1 MFKFK
6 KMKMQYAPI
15 ALFTY
20 NRADHTKQ
28 AVKSLLKNAE
38 AKDSDL
44 FIFSDGPKNEK
55 AKKGVE
61 ENREYIRSLK
71 NENDLEISQSR
82 DTENDHS
89 SVSLVNYHKE
99 NKFSQD
105 NSSIPSDDSQ
115 SASLRKEPSASD
127 DATQSNT
134 PSLNREGRGESF
146 KSVTIIEREK
156 NWGLANSLIA
166 GITEIVNK
174 YGRVIVVEDD
184 LILSPYF
191 LQFMNEALEKYKDED
206 KVASISAFL
215 NPIDCKAPETFFL
228 RYFACWG
235 WATWKRGWDIL
246 INDDRVL
253 LKRLRW
259 KKNDFNIGGTGPFY
273 GILYCDKV
281 GLNDSWAVRFYAS
294 QFLAGKLQLFPGRTM
309 AIQTGMD
316 GTGTHS
322 GEGDMNYCNMKVSDR
337 PIELQDII
345 IEEDREMYDAFSRF
359 YGKGKK
365 KTFRTEWDCF
375 KSFVR
380 RLLGIDHR

>member
-1 MFKFK
+1 MANIR
-6 KMKMQYAPI
+6 YSPI

-20 NRADHTKQ
+20 SRADHTRQ
-28 AVKSLLKNAE
+28 TVESLLQNAE

-44 FIFSDGPKNEK
+44 YIFSDGPKTEEK
-55 AKKGVE
+55 RAAVE
-61 ENREYIRSLK
+61 ENRKYIHT
-71 NENDLEISQSR
+71 I
-82 DTENDHS
+82 T
-89 SVSLVNYHKE
+89 
-99 NKFSQD
+99 
-105 NSSIPSDDSQ
+105 
-115 SASLRKEPSASD
+115 
-127 DATQSNT
+127 
-134 PSLNREGRGESF
+134 GF
-146 KSVTIIEREK
+146 KSVIIVEREK

-206 KVASISAFL
+206 RVASISAFL
-215 NPIDCKAPETFFL
+215 NPIDCEAPNTFFL

-281 GLNDSWAVRFYAS
+281 GLNDSWAIRFYAS
-294 QFLAGKLQLFPGRTM
+294 QFLAGKLQLFPGKTM
-309 AIQTGMD
+309 AIQTGTD
-316 GTGTHS
+316 GSGTHGVTLNQTFDS
-322 GEGDMNYCNMKVSDR
+322 MRLCMEPIRLGDIAV
-337 PIELQDII
+337 
-345 IEEDREMYDAFSRF
+345 EESKEMYDTFARF
-359 YGKGKK
+359 YGQGRK
-365 KTFRTEWDCF
+365 KTYKTEWRRL

-380 RLLGIDHR
+380 RLIGIDYR

>member
-1 MFKFK
+1 MN
-6 KMKMQYAPI
+6 YAPI

-28 AVKSLLKNAE
+28 AVESLLKNAE
-38 AKDSDL
+38 AKYSDL
-44 FIFSDGPKNEK
+44 FIFSDGPKNDK
-55 AKKGVE
+55 AVEGVKA
-61 ENREYIRSLK
+61 NRTYIRSLK
-71 NENDLEISQSR
+71 EWNDIEISQSR
-82 DTENDHS
+82 DTENAHS

-191 LQFMNEALEKYKDED
+191 LRFMNEALEKYKDD
-206 KVASISAFL
+206 DRVGAISAYMPVI
-215 NPIDCKAPETFFL
+215 NEVIPNAFFL
-228 RYFACWG
+228 HYFHCWG
-235 WATWKRGWDIL
+235 WATWKCSWDML
-246 INDDRVL
+246 NTDVNDL
-253 LKRLRW
+253 LKKIRW
-259 KKNDFNIGGTGPFY
+259 KTKKFNMDGAMENY
-273 GILYCDKV
+273 GMLYCQKKGIV
-281 GLNDSWAVRFYAS
+281 DSWYIQFYAS
-294 QFLAGKLQLFPGRTM
+294 LFLKDKLVLFPK
-309 AIQTGMD
+309 
-316 GTGTHS
+316 HS
-322 GEGDMNYCNMKVSDR
+322 LVRNIGLDR
-337 PIELQDII
+337 SGVHSSHSEETVQQEHINVYPSTEPINLVEIPI
-345 IEEDREMYDAFSRF
+345 KEDEKAYKAYRNVY
-359 YGKGKK
+359 KK
-365 KTFRTEWDCF
+365 NNSLAQSIMLYIRRI

-380 RLLGIDHR
+380 RVLGIDLL

>member
-1 MFKFK
+1 
-6 KMKMQYAPI
+6 MKMQYAPI

-28 AVKSLLKNAE
+28 AVESLLKNEE
-38 AKDSDL
+38 AKYSDL

-61 ENREYIRSLK
+61 ENRKYIKTLSNSPLK
-71 NENDLEISQSR
+71 G
-82 DTENDHS
+82 
-89 SVSLVNYHKE
+89 
-99 NKFSQD
+99 
-105 NSSIPSDDSQ
+105 
-115 SASLRKEPSASD
+115 
-127 DATQSNT
+127 
-134 PSLNREGRGESF
+134 EGFR
-146 KSVTIIEREK
+146 SVTIIEREK

-246 INDDRVL
+246 NMDANAL
-253 LKRLRW
+253 LKQLRW
-259 KKNDFNIGGTGPFY
+259 KKSDFNIKDSHNFY
-273 GILYCDKV
+273 GMLYCQKV
-281 GLNDSWAVRFYAS
+281 GLIDSWAVRFYAS
-294 QFLAGKLQLFPGRTM
+294 QFLAGKLQLFPGKSM
-309 AIQTGMD
+309 ATQTGTD
-316 GTGTHS
+316 GSGTHGTVADHKYDKMQLS
-322 GEGDMNYCNMKVSDR
+322 MEPIHVGD
-337 PIELQDII
+337 IA
-345 IEEDREMYDAFSRF
+345 IEESKEMYDAFARF
-359 YGKGKK
+359 YGKGQKR
-365 KTFRTEWDCF
+365 TVRTEWERF
-375 KSFVR
+375 KSFIR
-380 RLLGIDHR
+380 RLIGIDYW

>member
-1 MFKFK
+1 MR
-6 KMKMQYAPI
+6 YAPI

-28 AVKSLLKNAE
+28 AIESLLKNAE
-38 AKDSDL
+38 AKDSEL

-61 ENREYIRSLK
+61 ENRAYIKTLK
-71 NENDLEISQSR
+71 D
-82 DTENDHS
+82 
-89 SVSLVNYHKE
+89 
-99 NKFSQD
+99 
-105 NSSIPSDDSQ
+105 
-115 SASLRKEPSASD
+115 
-127 DATQSNT
+127 
-134 PSLNREGRGESF
+134 EGF
-146 KSVTIIEREK
+146 KSVTIVEREK

-191 LQFMNEALEKYKDED
+191 LQYMNEALEKYKDED
-206 KVASISAFL
+206 RVASISAFL
-215 NPIDCKAPETFFL
+215 NPIDCKAPNTFFL

-235 WATWKRGWDIL
+235 WATWKRGWDLL

-294 QFLAGKLQLFPGRTM
+294 QFLAGKLQLFPGKTM
-309 AIQTGMD
+309 AIQTGTD
-316 GTGTHS
+316 GSGTHGVKVQHTFDS
-322 GEGDMNYCNMKVSDR
+322 MQLCMEPVHVGDITIGESK
-337 PIELQDII
+337 
-345 IEEDREMYDAFSRF
+345 EMYEAFARF
-359 YGKGKK
+359 YAKGN
-365 KTFRTEWDCF
+365 TERGLRRIYNDV

-380 RLLGIDHR
+380 SLLGLDYK